1 MKSKSKKRYSRLK
14 KSYKKQIVNKMIYL
28 AKKDIS
34 DISIVLDKLTESDKI
49 FIENKNLNSSII
61 NRSININRVLVPE
74 SYISNSIL
82 LLDLILLS
90 NENRIKDGYI
100 FPALFSFRQ
109 YLELTMKDSIHN
121 FMVALGECNDT
132 QIGFKKKHSLKK
144 LWDKLN
150 TYILKFE
157 NDNIDLHNFGKLINE
172 LDNVDECSMAFRYS
186 FQSDDKG
193 NIIPNRFRRKSIDIH
208 NLKNIELKMFCFIEG
223 INDLSYEKANLD

>member
-1 MKSKSKKRYSRLK
+1 MKFKSKKRYSHLK

-49 FIENKNLNSSII
+49 FMDNENSNSSII

-82 LLDLILLS
+82 LLNLILLS
-90 NENRIKDGYI
+90 NENRIRDGYI

-121 FMVALGECNDT
+121 FKVALGECNDT
-132 QIGFKKKHSLKK
+132 QIGFKKEHSLKK
-144 LWDKLN
+144 
-150 TYILKFE
+150 
-157 NDNIDLHNFGKLINE
+157 
-172 LDNVDECSMAFRYS
+172 
-186 FQSDDKG
+186 
-193 NIIPNRFRRKSIDIH
+193 
-208 NLKNIELKMFCFIEG
+208 
-223 INDLSYEKANLD
+223 